1 MNAGTRGV
9 FDALRDPAV
18 LGAARLVNEWTANP
32 ANGAALDWVVTMPGQ
47 YLMFDVVQY
56 LASLADPEN
65 ESCDNAAVAGDVPG
79 DADCDYRD
87 IPVIA
92 DITIFNRE
100 EQGEI
105 TEEGDLVVSPA
116 PPGVTQA
123 LLLEKE
129 TNVISFGGNSVLGQ
143 TDVDLT
149 VDLGQPYGW
158 LSLAV
163 ASQGAGD
170 QGICAWD
177 PAGDAIPGDESLAAG
192 LLLEQ
197 TCAAPANT
205 GVPMI
210 GFAAWARS
218 VAANPDASY
227 GRIVGHSFE

>member
-1 MNAGTRGV
+1 M
-9 FDALRDPAV
+9 
-18 LGAARLVNEWTANP
+18 
-32 ANGAALDWVVTMPGQ
+32 
-47 YLMFDVVQY
+47 VQY

-65 ESCDNAAVAGDVPG
+65 VSCDNAALPDVAGL

-87 IPVIA
+87 IPVVA
-92 DITIFNRE
+92 TINPYNRE

-105 TEEGDLVVSPA
+105 IEEGDLVVSPA
-116 PPGVTQA
+116 PPGVPQA

-149 VDLGQPYGW
+149 LDLDQPYGW

-163 ASQGAGD
+163 ASQTTGD
-170 QGICAWD
+170 QAICEWD
-177 PAGDAIPGDESLAAG
+177 GAQDAAAGGESLPAG

-197 TCAAPANT
+197 LCVAPANA
-205 GVPMI
+205 GVPMV